1 MKMKTL
7 EFRSEVRPNSDS
19 DDLYIFDGI
28 GEYKDFDGTWDG
40 WGPERLR
47 EELETCPHDKLTV
60 HINSNGGST
69 FQGVAIHNMLK
80 ASGKEITVSIEGVAA
95 SAASFIAM
103 AGHKIQMGTASMLMI
118 HNCWTFAYGNAK
130 ELRKIADD
138 MDKIMVG
145 QKEVM
150 LKRSGGK
157 ITAERKIADDMDK
170 IMVGQ
175 KEVMLKRSG
184 GKITAEQIDQL
195 MDEETYLTAEEC
207 MEYGWCDEIVDSGKP
222 EDDDGAV
229 SGLKVQIDG
238 AAVAKAVTQA
248 MVQTEEMAE
257 TSEDVTP
264 DIEVKAKSF
273 WDFF

>member
-1 MKMKTL
+1 MKLKTL

-28 GEYKDFDGTWDG
+28 GEYKEYDGTWDG

-47 EELETCPHDKLTV
+47 EELETCPHNKLTV

-157 ITAERKIADDMDK
+157 ITAE
-170 IMVGQ
+170 
-175 KEVMLKRSG
+175 
-184 GKITAEQIDQL
+184 QIDQL

-207 MEYGWCDEIVDSGKP
+207 MKYGWCDEIVDAEKP
-222 EDDDGAV
+222 ENDDGAV
-229 SGLKVQIDG
+229 SEVKVQIDG
-238 AAVAKAVTQA
+238 TAVAKAVTQA

-264 DIEVKAKSF
+264 DIEVKAKPF

>member
-1 MKMKTL
+1 MKLKTL

-28 GEYKDFDGTWDG
+28 GEYKGYDGTWDG

-47 EELETCPHDKLTV
+47 EELETCPHNKLTV

-157 ITAERKIADDMDK
+157 ITAE
-170 IMVGQ
+170 
-175 KEVMLKRSG
+175 
-184 GKITAEQIDQL
+184 QIDQL

-207 MEYGWCDEIVDSGKP
+207 MKYGWCDEIADAEQLEAG
-222 EDDDGAV
+222 EAE
-229 SGLKVQIDG
+229 SGLKVQIDSK
-238 AAVAKAVTQA
+238 AVANAV
-248 MVQTEEMAE
+248 VQTIEESDEKKAGA
-257 TSEDVTP
+257 EDVSVP
-264 DIEVKAKSF
+264 DVEVKTKSF

>member
-1 MKMKTL
+1 MKLKTL

-28 GEYKDFDGTWDG
+28 GEYKEYDGTWDG

-157 ITAERKIADDMDK
+157 ITAE
-170 IMVGQ
+170 
-175 KEVMLKRSG
+175 
-184 GKITAEQIDQL
+184 QIDQL

-207 MEYGWCDEIVDSGKP
+207 MKYGWCDEIADAEQLEEG
-222 EDDDGAV
+222 EAE
-229 SGLKVQIDG
+229 SGLKVQIDSKVV
-238 AAVAKAVTQA
+238 ANAV
-248 MVQTEEMAE
+248 VQTIEEPDEKKAGA
-257 TSEDVTP
+257 EDVSVP
-264 DIEVKAKSF
+264 DVEVKTKSF

>member
-1 MKMKTL
+1 MKLKTL

-28 GEYKDFDGTWDG
+28 GEYKEYDGTWDG

-47 EELETCPHDKLTV
+47 EELETCPHNKLTV

-157 ITAERKIADDMDK
+157 ITAE
-170 IMVGQ
+170 
-175 KEVMLKRSG
+175 
-184 GKITAEQIDQL
+184 QIDQL

-207 MEYGWCDEIVDSGKP
+207 MKYGWCDEIADAEQLEEG
-222 EDDDGAV
+222 EAE
-229 SGLKVQIDG
+229 SGLKVQIDSKVV
-238 AAVAKAVTQA
+238 ANAV
-248 MVQTEEMAE
+248 VQTIEEPDEKKAGA
-257 TSEDVTP
+257 EDVSVP
-264 DIEVKAKSF
+264 DVEVKTKSF

>member
-7 EFRSEVRPNSDS
+7 EFRSEVRPNSDT

-28 GEYKDFDGTWDG
+28 GEYKEYDGTWDG

-157 ITAERKIADDMDK
+157 ITAE
-170 IMVGQ
+170 
-175 KEVMLKRSG
+175 
-184 GKITAEQIDQL
+184 QIDQL

-238 AAVAKAVTQA
+238 VAVAEAITQA
-248 MVQTEEMAE
+248 MAKPDKREAE
-257 TSEDVTP
+257 TSKDVTP
-264 DIEVKAKSF
+264 DIEAKTKSF